1 MAEQQIF
8 IAKTMYGL
16 EPVLAEE
23 LRQIGAKNIQEIKRA
38 VVFEG
43 DTRILYKANYCLR
56 SALRILV
63 PVHSFEAT
71 NEKDFYA
78 GIRKVDWSQYLNPTD
93 TIAVDSFTQGETFR
107 HSQFVA
113 LLTKDAVVDQFRDK
127 YSRRPNVDVIAP
139 HLRINVHVQGDKID
153 VSLDASGDSLHR
165 RSYRTATMEAPLN
178 EVLAAGMVLL
188 SGWNA
193 ESDFVDPMCG
203 SGTIPIE
210 AAWLATR
217 TPPQI
222 KRAGF
227 GFFKW
232 PNFDETL
239 WNDVKQAADAQ
250 IRPCPVKIYASDI
263 DQRAR
268 NATAINL
275 MGSGMENN
283 IRLQS
288 VAFDKLL
295 RPSNHGVLI
304 TNPPYDERMR
314 VDEIST
320 FYKAIGDRFK
330 KQWMGWDA
338 WLISSNRAALKQVG
352 LRTSRRL
359 ALFNGALEC
368 SFHKYEM
375 YEGTKN
381 TDPNPGFISE

>member
-1 MAEQQIF
+1 MADHRIF

-23 LRQIGAKNIQEIKRA
+23 LRLLGASGIQEVKRA

-43 DTRILYKANYCLR
+43 DTRLLYKANYCLR
-56 SALRILV
+56 SALRILI
-63 PVHSFEAT
+63 PIHSFEAT
-71 NEKDFYA
+71 NEKEFYN
-78 GIRKVDWSQYLNPTD
+78 GIRNVDWSAYLKPTD
-93 TIAVDSFTQGETFR
+93 TIAVDSFTQGDVFR
-107 HSQFVA
+107 HSQFAA
-113 LLTKDAVVDQFRDK
+113 LLTKDAVVDQFREK
-127 YSRRPNVDVIAP
+127 FSRRPNVDVIAP
-139 HLRINVHVQGDKID
+139 HLRINVHVQGTKID

-165 RSYRTATMEAPLN
+165 RGYRTATVEAPLN

-193 ESDFVDPMCG
+193 ASDFVDPMCG
-203 SGTIPIE
+203 SGTIAIE
-210 AAWLATR
+210 AAWMATR

-232 PNFDETL
+232 PDFDETL
-239 WNDVKQAADAQ
+239 WNNVKQEADDQ
-250 IRPCPVKIYASDI
+250 IRPCPVRIYTSDI
-263 DQRAR
+263 DSRAR
-268 NATAINL
+268 NTTSINI
-275 MGSGMENN
+275 MNSNMENN
-283 IRLQS
+283 IRIQS

-338 WLISSNRAALKQVG
+338 WLISSNRAALKMVG

-381 TDPNPGFISE
+381 PEPNPE

>member
-1 MAEQQIF
+1 MMAEQQIF

-16 EPVLAEE
+16 EPILAEE
-23 LRQIGAKNIQEIKRA
+23 LRQLGAKNVQEIKRA
-38 VVFEG
+38 VLFEG
-43 DTRILYKANYCLR
+43 DTRILYKANYSAR
-56 SALRILV
+56 SALRVLV

-71 NEKDFYA
+71 NEKEFYA
-78 GIRKVDWSQYLNPTD
+78 GVRTVDWGQYLNPTD
-93 TIAVDSFTQGETFR
+93 TIAVDSFTQGDVFR
-107 HSQFVA
+107 HAQFAA

-127 YSRRPNVDVIAP
+127 YSRRPNVNVVSP
-139 HLRINVHVQGDKID
+139 HLRINVHVQGTKID
-153 VSLDASGDSLHR
+153 LALDASGDSLHR
-165 RSYRTATMEAPLN
+165 RGYRTATVEAPLN
-178 EVLAAGMVLL
+178 EVLAAGMILL

-193 ESDFVDPMCG
+193 DGDFVDPMCG

-210 AAWLATR
+210 AAWMATR
-217 TPPQI
+217 TPPQY
-222 KRAGF
+222 KRVAGF

-239 WNDVKQAADAQ
+239 WNEVKQAADDQ
-250 IRPCPVKIYASDI
+250 IRPCPVKIYGSDM
-263 DQRAR
+263 DSRAR
-268 NATAINL
+268 NATAVNI
-275 MGSGMENN
+275 MGAGMENN

-295 RPSNHGVLI
+295 RPSNSGVLI

-314 VDEIST
+314 VEDMTT

-352 LRTSRRL
+352 LRTSKRL
-359 ALFNGALEC
+359 ALFNGPLEC
-368 SFHKYEM
+368 SFHKFEM

-381 TDPNPGFISE
+381 TDPGV

>member
-1 MAEQQIF
+1 
-8 IAKTMYGL
+8 
-16 EPVLAEE
+16 
-23 LRQIGAKNIQEIKRA
+23 
-38 VVFEG
+38 
-43 DTRILYKANYCLR
+43 
-56 SALRILV
+56 
-63 PVHSFEAT
+63 
-71 NEKDFYA
+71 
-78 GIRKVDWSQYLNPTD
+78 
-93 TIAVDSFTQGETFR
+93 
-107 HSQFVA
+107 
-113 LLTKDAVVDQFRDK
+113 
-127 YSRRPNVDVIAP
+127 
-139 HLRINVHVQGDKID
+139 
-153 VSLDASGDSLHR
+153 
-165 RSYRTATMEAPLN
+165 
-178 EVLAAGMVLL
+178 
-188 SGWNA
+188 
-193 ESDFVDPMCG
+193 MCG

-222 KRAGF
+222 KRASF

-239 WNDVKQAADAQ
+239 WNEVKQAADDQ

-295 RPSNHGVLI
+295 RPSNNGVLI

-314 VDEIST
+314 VDEITT

-381 TDPNPGFISE
+381 IDPNQESISE